1 MTRVLAVTALAAFA
15 VAPLAAQSAPSVTL
29 FTNGQVLVRRTLPIR
44 VPTGTST
51 HAVAIGP
58 FGAASLA
65 SLDPAVRLD
74 AVRFDPAWSEEAIL
88 RRHVGRV
95 FAFRREADKPP
106 MTARLVAMDPERWA
120 VENPGGPGVV
130 FGRPGQIVWPAD
142 LVPQEP
148 VADVTLTSTRA
159 QDGLRVLYQTS
170 GASWQAQY
178 RLFVGAPSRFEGSAA
193 IGTGALDLAD
203 AEVQLLAGDIGAPVA
218 SPVAQRGRLV
228 AMEMAAAKVDYDGG
242 AASQE
247 AVGEARLYTLPGR
260 VSFTPGTQLVRALF
274 EPTTVQ
280 AEKRYAVGGAL
291 PYWGGFGEDPEER
304 EVPVEVT
311 WRFDRKAG
319 TTFGDLPLPGGGVS
333 IFEGD
338 KAGRVQLVGQGAIGH
353 TAPGEELSVR
363 TGTAFDVTARRTQTA
378 FSTTRTPGTATTPS
392 RTIATLAFRV
402 VLKNAKDS
410 AVTVEVRE
418 DRAGEWSVLDS
429 SVPAERRSASRAVFP
444 VRIAAKGEAT
454 LTYRLRVVW

>member
-1 MTRVLAVTALAAFA
+1 MTRVLVAAISLLCA
-15 VAPLAAQSAPSVTL
+15 EPLAAQSVPSVTL
-29 FTNGQVLVRRTLPIR
+29 FTNGQVLVRRTLPVR

-58 FGAASLA
+58 FAAASLA

-88 RRHVGRV
+88 RRHIGRV
-95 FAFRREADKPP
+95 FAFRRVEGSKPILN
-106 MTARLVAMDPERWA
+106 ARLVAMDPERWA
-120 VENPGGPGVV
+120 LDNFGEPGVV
-130 FGRPGQIVWPAD
+130 FGRPAQIVWPAD

-148 VADVTLTSTRA
+148 VADVTVTSTRA
-159 QDGLRVLYQTS
+159 QDGVRVLYETT
-170 GASWQAQY
+170 GATWQAQY
-178 RLFVGAPSRFEGSAA
+178 RLFAGASTRFEGSAL

-218 SPVAQRGRLV
+218 SPMAPRDRLV
-228 AMEMAAAKVDYDGG
+228 AMEMSAAKADVGG
-242 AASQE
+242 AASEE

-260 VSFTPGTQLVRALF
+260 VTFTPGSQLVRALF
-274 EPTTVQ
+274 EPATVR

-291 PYWGGFGEDPEER
+291 PFWGGFGEDPEER

-311 WRFDRKAG
+311 WRFDRKVG
-319 TTFGDLPLPGGGVS
+319 TPFGDLPLPGGGVS
-333 IFEGD
+333 IFEAD
-338 KAGRVQLVGQGAIGH
+338 KAGRVQLVGQGSIGH

-378 FSTTRTPGTATTPS
+378 FSTNRTPGTATTPS

-429 SVPAERRSASRAVFP
+429 WVPAERRSASRAVFP

>member
-1 MTRVLAVTALAAFA
+1 MTRILAVSALATLAA
-15 VAPLAAQSAPSVTL
+15 AQLAAQAAPSVTL

-58 FGAASLA
+58 FAAASLA

-95 FAFRREADKPP
+95 FTFRREVDKPP
-106 MTARLVAMDPERWA
+106 VTARLVAMDPERWA
-120 VENPGGPGVV
+120 VENAGGPGVV

-148 VADVTLTSTRA
+148 AADVTVTSSRA
-159 QDGLRVLYQTS
+159 QDGVRVLYQTS

-178 RLFVGAPSRFEGSAA
+178 RLFAGTSSRFEGSAS

-203 AEVQLLAGDIGAPVA
+203 AEVQLLAGDIGAPAA
-218 SPVAQRGRLV
+218 SPAAQYGRVV
-228 AMEMAAAKVDYDGG
+228 AMEMSAAKADFGG
-242 AASQE
+242 AATEE

-274 EPTTVQ
+274 EPATVQ

-311 WRFDRKAG
+311 WRFDRKPG

-333 IFEGD
+333 IFEAD
-338 KAGRVQLVGQGAIGH
+338 KGGRVQLVGQGSIGH

-378 FSTTRTPGTATTPS
+378 FSTSRTVGTATTPS
-392 RTIATLAFRV
+392 RTIATMAFRV

-444 VRIAAKGEAT
+444 VRIAAKGETT